1 MDSAFS
7 GANWAQFETATSNV
21 EEGESWKQKGE
32 NRTHDPPSSSSAA
45 LTTEP
50 LETMARRVGI

>member
-7 GANWAQFETATSNV
+7 GVNWAQIETATSNL
-21 EEGESWKQKGE
+21 EEGESWQQKGE